1 MRVCAC
7 ASVRVKRGVSGGRKC
22 ATGGGEKG
30 GELGSTGR
38 MTEEGRAVV
47 WVTTGGWVRWE
58 KWNNSESS
66 TLYGRTGEQK
76 NANVNMVRKKKCLVG
91 KVEMMDHILMKV
103 LYGKALKKQ
112 KRSKEAV
119 KHSVKMSGK

>member
-1 MRVCAC
+1 MRYDARTEGVVIVARVCVCAC

-66 TLYGRTGEQK
+66 ALYGRTGEREYE
-76 NANVNMVRKKKCLVG
+76 NVEMVRKQSVW
-91 KVEMMDHILMKV
+91 V
-103 LYGKALKKQ
+103 
-112 KRSKEAV
+112 V
-119 KHSVKMSGK
+119 KWEGRNIF